1 MILTQT
7 NWSFLLKQKLQSA
20 PMDNVHDDYEEYFV
34 REMNTVEES
43 KARVSRLLQ
52 EFELSIGAE
61 TNHVGYFAIISCS
74 FLFGCR
80 EDWGKKKKLVVSCVG
95 YLVLITE
102 FQLRNKRE

>member
-1 MILTQT
+1 
-7 NWSFLLKQKLQSA
+7 
-20 PMDNVHDDYEEYFV
+20 MDNVHDDYEEYFV

-80 EDWGKKKKLVVSCVG
+80 EDWGKKKKLVVSCG
-95 YLVLITE
+95 VLGFNYWVPIE
-102 FQLRNKRE
+102 K